1 MILSTEDH
9 QELMK
14 AVAAKTSS
22 QLSLLPPVSSTG
34 ADHTSSQETEIS
46 HTVSGVF
53 SFIIICTC
61 SACYLLNLDMYLML
75 HFQEMILR

>member
-9 QELMK
+9 HELMK

-34 ADHTSSQETEIS
+34 VDHTNSQENEVS
-46 HTVSGVF
+46 QVSGEF
-53 SFIIICTC
+53 AFIVIYIY
-61 SACYLLNLDMYLML
+61 SACYLVNSAIYLVL
-75 HFQEMILR
+75 YCRR